1 LCPSVSTPIC
11 NALFQI
17 IPGTP
22 YIPLSGTFVA
32 TTIAGLYSCRLFPY
46 CDIFQDNVFA
56 HRLPDTEELM
66 ARIRQEI
73 RTIINDNLRG
83 VVDNFSNRP
92 QHFK

>member
-1 LCPSVSTPIC
+1 M
-11 NALFQI
+11 
-17 IPGTP
+17 
-22 YIPLSGTFVA
+22 A

-46 CDIFQDNVFA
+46 WDIFEDNVFA

-83 VVDNFSNRP
+83 VVDNFSITL
-92 QHFK
+92 QQFK